1 MYSGPLLPVS
11 NQANWTYRDEA
22 TDEETGDPVDLTGAS
37 ITFEVRDSS
46 NCIVLSASTS
56 NGKITI
62 VDTGV
67 FEVAFTRAEMQQ
79 VEAGTYDVGCVIT
92 INGATPQ
99 FLIGTLPV
107 LDGVV
112 SQ

>member
-11 NQANWTYRDEA
+11 NQADWTYRDET

-37 ITFEVRDSS
+37 ITFEVRDES
-46 NCIVLSASTS
+46 NCIVLSGTTA
-56 NGKITI
+56 NGKVSI

-79 VEAGTYDVGCVIT
+79 LSAGTYDVGCVVT
-92 INGATPQ
+92 INGVTSQ
-99 FLIGTLPV
+99 FLVGALPV